1 MRGIFLVSCLLGG
14 GALLTGC
21 RDDGG
26 PRPATEDA
34 ARIPGARASGGK
46 AAPLCK
52 NGNWNA
58 PRDRHFPSPTTCLLQ
73 NWWEPRAKFIN

>member
-34 ARIPGARASGGK
+34 ARITGARQWGESRSA
-46 AAPLCK
+46 
-52 NGNWNA
+52 
-58 PRDRHFPSPTTCLLQ
+58 LQ
-73 NWWEPRAKFIN
+73 LSLIHI